1 MIGVVLFR
9 PDDTRVTSAKTGAEA
24 KGLFEKYL
32 PQFIDF
38 IDDEAFAAFAAKRE
52 QRLPAFQY
60 CGPVVHRR
68 ANTVLLGDAIHTVKP
83 FFGFG
88 INTALDDIKWLDR
101 CLSAHPS
108 SRADALAMFSDVRG
122 TEAVSIVEISH
133 ELDQPGLKGLV
144 AFLGPLILD
153 ALFEKIM
160 PGVFHPNLLIYCRKE
175 GVTFTE
181 ARRRKKRDL
190 AVQLSFLSAQL
201 LWGGSAAM
209 TYSSE
214 RAAALML
221 AAVEK
226 TSAVMSWFP
235 LHPPLLSAV
244 LPAFFQ

>member
-1 MIGVVLFR
+1 MDDIDSTGVVLFR

-24 KGLFEKYL
+24 KELFEKYL

-122 TEAVSIVEISH
+122 TGTWAARGMRSVSPVNITRLFDYHPHACRAISCVDTATIH
-133 ELDQPGLKGLV
+133 
-144 AFLGPLILD
+144 
-153 ALFEKIM
+153 
-160 PGVFHPNLLIYCRKE
+160 
-175 GVTFTE
+175 
-181 ARRRKKRDL
+181 
-190 AVQLSFLSAQL
+190 
-201 LWGGSAAM
+201 
-209 TYSSE
+209 
-214 RAAALML
+214 
-221 AAVEK
+221 
-226 TSAVMSWFP
+226 
-235 LHPPLLSAV
+235 
-244 LPAFFQ
+244 

>member
-1 MIGVVLFR
+1 MGHTGVVLFR

-24 KGLFEKYL
+24 KELFETYL

-101 CLSAHPS
+101 CLSTHPS

-122 TEAVSIVEISH
+122 TGACVSLSILQRISFQH
-133 ELDQPGLKGLV
+133 QLPP
-144 AFLGPLILD
+144 PLPSPP
-153 ALFEKIM
+153 A
-160 PGVFHPNLLIYCRKE
+160 CRAI
-175 GVTFTE
+175 FSP
-181 ARRRKKRDL
+181 D
-190 AVQLSFLSAQL
+190 
-201 LWGGSAAM
+201 
-209 TYSSE
+209 
-214 RAAALML
+214 AAATHQRQFRLWRSHTSSTNL
-221 AAVEK
+221 A
-226 TSAVMSWFP
+226 
-235 LHPPLLSAV
+235 
-244 LPAFFQ
+244 